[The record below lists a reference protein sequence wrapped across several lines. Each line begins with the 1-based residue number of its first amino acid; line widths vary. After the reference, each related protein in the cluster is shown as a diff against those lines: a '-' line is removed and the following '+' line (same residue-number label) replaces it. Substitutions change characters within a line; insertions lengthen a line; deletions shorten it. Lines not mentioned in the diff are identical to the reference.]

1 MKELIR
7 RLCNVYGP
15 CGQEEAVRRL
25 ISQEI
30 SGLVDEVRVDALGN
44 LIALKRGVGNDSAP
58 AKRVMIAA
66 HMDEI
71 GVMVSHVDAKG
82 FLRFTNV
89 GSVLPNTLFGSRVL
103 FANGSQGT
111 FGMDGKPMAVEK
123 PEISKMFVDV
133 GATSASDVPV
143 GVGDVGVFRSEFA
156 DLGKRI
162 LAPSLDNRV
171 SCAILIQT
179 LAELIS
185 SPHDIYAVFTVQ
197 EEVGLRGAGTAA
209 FGVEPDVAL
218 ALDVTL
224 TGDMPE
230 SYTMDVALGKGPAVK
245 VLDRRMIAHPGVRR
259 WLVNSAEAFD
269 IPYQLEV
276 LEFGSTDAAAMQLSR
291 AGVPAGALS
300 IPSRYIH
307 TPVQMVDYDDVQNT
321 VRLLVNALSGPV
333 DVTSGA

>member
-7 RLCNVYGP
+7 RLCEVYGP

-30 SGLVDEVRVDALGN
+30 AGLVDESRVDPLGN
-44 LIALKRGVGNDSAP
+44 LIALKRGAGNGGGP
-58 AKRVMIAA
+58 ARRVMIAA

-71 GVMVSHVDAKG
+71 GVMVSHVDANG

-89 GSVLPNTLFGSRVL
+89 GSVLPYTLFGSRVL

-111 FGMDGKPMAVEK
+111 FGMEGKPIATEK
-123 PEISKMFVDV
+123 PEMEKMFLDV
-133 GATSASDVPV
+133 GATSAADAPV

-156 DLGKRI
+156 DLGGRI
-162 LAPSLDNRV
+162 LAPSLDNRIG
-171 SCAILIQT
+171 CAILVQT
-179 LAELIS
+179 LKELTS
-185 SPHDIYAVFTVQ
+185 TPNDIYAVFTVQ
-197 EEVGLRGAGTAA
+197 EEVGLRGATTAA

-218 ALDVTL
+218 ALDVTV

-230 SYTMDVALGKGPAVK
+230 AHTMEVALGKGPAVK
-245 VLDRRMIAHPGVRR
+245 VLDKRMIAHPGVRR
-259 WLVNSAEAFD
+259 WLVNTAQAYD

-276 LEFGSTDAAAMQLSR
+276 LEYGSTDAAAMQTSR
-291 AGVPAGALS
+291 AGAPAGALS

-307 TPVQMVDYDDVQNT
+307 TPVQMVDYGDVQNT

-333 DVTSGA
+333 DVT

>member
-7 RLCNVYGP
+7 RLCDVYGP
-15 CGQEEAVRRL
+15 CGQEEKVRRL
-25 ISQEI
+25 IAQEI
-30 SGLVDEVRVDALGN
+30 AGLVDESRVDALGN
-44 LIALKRGVGNDSAP
+44 LIALKRGTGKGNAP
-58 AKRVMIAA
+58 ARRVMIAA

-71 GVMVSHVDAKG
+71 GMMISHVDAKG

-89 GSVLPNTLFGSRVL
+89 GGVLPYTLFGSRLL

-111 FGMDGKPMAVEK
+111 FGMEGKPLATEK
-123 PEISKMFVDV
+123 PEMTKMFVDV
-133 GATSASDVPV
+133 GATSAGDAPV

-162 LAPSLDNRV
+162 LAPSLDNRIG
-171 SCAILIQT
+171 CAILIQT
-179 LAELIS
+179 LAELTD
-185 SPHDIYAVFTVQ
+185 SPNDIYAVFTVQ

-230 SYTMDVALGKGPAVK
+230 AHTMAVSLGGGPAVK
-245 VLDRRMIAHPGVRR
+245 VLDKGMIAHPGVRR
-259 WLVNSAEAFD
+259 WLVNTAQAFD

-276 LEFGSTDAAAMQLSR
+276 LEFGSTDAASMQISR

-307 TPVQMVDYDDVQNT
+307 TPVQMVDYDDVQNS

-333 DVTSGA
+333 DMGG

>member
-1 MKELIR
+1 M
-7 RLCNVYGP
+7 
-15 CGQEEAVRRL
+15 RRL

-30 SGLVDEVRVDALGN
+30 AGLVHESRVDALGN
-44 LIALKRGVGNDSAP
+44 LIAFKRGTGHGSAP
-58 AKRVMIAA
+58 AARVMIAA

-71 GVMVSHVDAKG
+71 GVMISHVDANG

-89 GSVLPNTLFGSRVL
+89 GGVQANTLFGSRVL

-111 FGMDGKPMAVEK
+111 FGMDGKPLASEK
-123 PEISKMFVDV
+123 PEMAKMFVDV
-133 GATSASDVPV
+133 GATSAADAPV

-162 LAPSLDNRV
+162 LDPSLDNRIV
-171 SCAILIQT
+171 CAILIET
-179 LAELIS
+179 LRELTS
-185 SPHDIYAVFTVQ
+185 TPNDIYAVFTVQ
-197 EEVGLRGAGTAA
+197 EEVGLRGAATAA
-209 FGVEPDVAL
+209 YGVEPDVAL

-230 SYTMDVALGKGPAVK
+230 AHTMEVSLGKGPAVK
-245 VLDRRMIAHPGVRR
+245 VLDKRMIAHPGVRR
-259 WLVNSAEAFD
+259 WLVNTAQAFD

-276 LEFGSTDAAAMQLSR
+276 LEFGSTDAAAIQISR
-291 AGVPAGALS
+291 SGVPTGALS

-307 TPVQMVDYDDVQNT
+307 TPVQMVDYDDVQNS

-333 DVTSGA
+333 DVG

>member
-7 RLCNVYGP
+7 RLCEVYGP
-15 CGQEEAVRRL
+15 CGQEEGVRRL
-25 ISQEI
+25 IAQEI
-30 SGLVDEVRVDALGN
+30 AGLVDESRVDPLGN
-44 LIALKRGVGNDSAP
+44 LIALKRGAGNGNVP

-71 GVMVSHVDAKG
+71 GVMVSHVDANG

-89 GSVLPNTLFGSRVL
+89 GGVLPYTLFGSRVL

-111 FGMDGKPMAVEK
+111 FGMEGKPLATEK
-123 PEISKMFVDV
+123 PEMTKMFVDV
-133 GATSASDVPV
+133 GATSAGDAPV

-162 LAPSLDNRV
+162 LAPSLDNRIG
-171 SCAILIQT
+171 CAILIQT
-179 LAELIS
+179 LRELTS
-185 SPHDIYAVFTVQ
+185 SPNDIYAVFTVQ

-230 SYTMDVALGKGPAVK
+230 AHTMEVSLGKGPAVK
-245 VLDRRMIAHPGVRR
+245 VLDKGMIAHPGVRR
-259 WLVNSAEAFD
+259 WLVNTAQAFD

-276 LEFGSTDAAAMQLSR
+276 LEFGSTDAASMQISR
-291 AGVPAGALS
+291 SGAPAGALS

-333 DVTSGA
+333 DVTG

>member
-7 RLCNVYGP
+7 RLCEVYGP
-15 CGQEEAVRRL
+15 CGQEESVRRL

-30 SGLVDEVRVDALGN
+30 AGLVDESRVDPLGN
-44 LIALKRGVGNDSAP
+44 LIALKRGAGNGSGP

-71 GVMVSHVDAKG
+71 GVMVSHVDANG

-89 GSVLPNTLFGSRVL
+89 GSVLPYTLFGSRVL

-111 FGMDGKPMAVEK
+111 FGMEGKPIATEK
-123 PEISKMFVDV
+123 PEMDKMFLDV
-133 GATSASDVPV
+133 GATSAADAPV

-156 DLGKRI
+156 DLGGRI
-162 LAPSLDNRV
+162 LAPSLDNRIG
-171 SCAILIQT
+171 CAILVQT
-179 LAELIS
+179 LKELTS
-185 SPHDIYAVFTVQ
+185 TPNDIYAVFTVQ
-197 EEVGLRGAGTAA
+197 EEVGLRGATTAA

-218 ALDVTL
+218 ALDVTV

-230 SYTMDVALGKGPAVK
+230 SHTMAVALGKGPAVK
-245 VLDRRMIAHPGVRR
+245 VLDKRMIAHPGVRR
-259 WLVNSAEAFD
+259 WLVNAAQAYD

-276 LEFGSTDAAAMQLSR
+276 LEYGSTDAAAMQISR
-291 AGVPAGALS
+291 AGAPAGALS

-307 TPVQMVDYDDVQNT
+307 TPVQMVDYGDVQNT

-333 DVTSGA
+333 DVTSGV